1 MEESMPLTKY
11 NLYSPHHEGTLY
23 FNHVTQEFTPGP
35 TPLED
40 RRSHASGTITDQE
53 TGERIVVIA
62 GGKNSNH
69 LDTTE
74 LLFNGEWHA
83 GKNQHTLDPRITFF
97 KILIFLLNQDQH
109 YQPFWFIMQ

>member
-1 MEESMPLTKY
+1 MEESMHLTKY

-53 TGERIVVIA
+53 TGERIVVIS
-62 GGKNSNH
+62 GGQSSYY
-69 LDTTE
+69 LDSTE
-74 LLFNGEWHA
+74 LLFNGKWHA
-83 GKNQHTLDPRITFF
+83 GKNSLLLHCTQHKETECEQNVNR
-97 KILIFLLNQDQH
+97 Q
-109 YQPFWFIMQ
+109 